1 MAVGSPANVKI
12 GKDVLRGKVSNVTP
26 LSTNGVIAF
35 TIKLDEDD
43 YPRLRSG
50 LKTDVYVMC
59 DIKDDILRI
68 RNGSYYMGPGL
79 YELFVADGDDEIV
92 KRKVKLG
99 DSNYEFV
106 EVIDGLEKGDRV
118 VISDMSD
125 FKNSQR
131 VKVRK

>member
-1 MAVGSPANVKI
+1 
-12 GKDVLRGKVSNVTP
+12 
-26 LSTNGVIAF
+26 
-35 TIKLDEDD
+35 
-43 YPRLRSG
+43 
-50 LKTDVYVMC
+50 MC

>member
-1 MAVGSPANVKI
+1 
-12 GKDVLRGKVSNVTP
+12 
-26 LSTNGVIAF
+26 
-35 TIKLDEDD
+35 
-43 YPRLRSG
+43 
-50 LKTDVYVMC
+50 
-59 DIKDDILRI
+59 
-68 RNGSYYMGPGL
+68 MGPGL